1 MKMHTFYLGIF
12 LASSCIIAQVN
23 DENNSKE
30 VIPSEKKFHIGQGL
44 TIEPN
49 EWSANKSFVV
59 KRTSIGLD
67 SEVREKIIN
76 SLRTLL
82 ADNYV
87 LYTKALNFHWNVE
100 GELFSQLHE
109 FFKNLYE
116 SLQESNDLLAE
127 RIRALGGYSPGS
139 LQQFLVLTQ
148 LKEDKGGKLNYLEML
163 RILLADFE
171 TIIRAVRSA
180 TELTAENNDWGT
192 NNMLAG
198 MLEGLEKQAW
208 MIRAHLQK

>member
-1 MKMHTFYLGIF
+1 MKFNKLFLGALLSSSCLVAQIDDNDNPALAADKKETNKIYVQPIDLGIT
-12 LASSCIIAQVN
+12 Q
-23 DENNSKE
+23 EN
-30 VIPSEKKFHIGQGL
+30 
-44 TIEPN
+44 
-49 EWSANKSFVV
+49 
-59 KRTSIGLD
+59 
-67 SEVREKIIN
+67 REKVVISIR
-76 SLRTLL
+76 SLL

-116 SLQESNDLLAE
+116 SLQDSNDLLAE

-148 LKEDKGGKLNYLEML
+148 LKENKGQSLNYREML
-163 RILLADFE
+163 QTLLNDFE
-171 TIIRAVRSA
+171 TVIRSIRTATVLSA
-180 TELTAENNDWGT
+180 DNNDWGT

-198 MLEGLEKQAW
+198 LLEKQEKHAW